1 MHPSYESAAYVA
13 APADSAHATSPPLAP
28 GPRRPIGG
36 SPRLEAARGRLRR
49 RLKRLRELVL
59 PGAFQ
64 TPLGHR
70 GPSFSSPGQRR
81 ALGAHRAPRRPHDQ
95 LAARPAP
102 ADSSPGASARRRA
115 LGPRRVVR
123 ATGRGGACCEG
134 SDRSGRWG
142 RKVGRPTSTRQIATL
157 RKGALCADPSR
168 RSAAPRAGAPAPRPL
183 AVQARAGADAS
194 GADAIFLVGISLPR
208 SIGAADFSCSRRT
221 P

>member
-1 MHPSYESAAYVA
+1 MG
-13 APADSAHATSPPLAP
+13 T
-28 GPRRPIGG
+28 PRRSRSGG
-36 SPRLEAARGRLRR
+36 GTFSRRTLVRRAALDWPASA
-49 RLKRLRELVL
+49 L
-59 PGAFQ
+59 PDVRMGAFQ

-70 GPSFSSPGQRR
+70 GPSLSSPGQRR

-134 SDRSGRWG
+134 SDRSCRWG
-142 RKVGRPTSTRQIATL
+142 RRVGRPARLGRSL
-157 RKGALCADPSR
+157 RRRKALYWGCRPL
-168 RSAAPRAGAPAPRPL
+168 GEAPAPPPGAGSRRHRRLRGRRHLPL
-183 AVQARAGADAS
+183 RQPLR
-194 GADAIFLVGISLPR
+194 R
-208 SIGAADFSCSRRT
+208 SIGASQQHPPT

>member
-1 MHPSYESAAYVA
+1 MPPYYESAAYVA

-36 SPRLEAARGRLRR
+36 SPRLEAARGRLPR

-70 GPSFSSPGQRR
+70 GPSLSSPGQRR

-134 SDRSGRWG
+134 SDRPGRWG
-142 RKVGRPTSTRQIATL
+142 RRVGRPARLGRSL
-157 RKGALCADPSR
+157 RRRTALYWGCRPLGGAPPPGAGSR
-168 RSAAPRAGAPAPRPL
+168 RHRRLRGRRHLPL
-183 AVQARAGADAS
+183 RQPLR
-194 GADAIFLVGISLPR
+194 R
-208 SIGAADFSCSRRT
+208 SIGASSQHAPSPPPELVWPRHC

>member
-1 MHPSYESAAYVA
+1 MVE
-13 APADSAHATSPPLAP
+13 
-28 GPRRPIGG
+28 PRCDGR
-36 SPRLEAARGRLRR
+36 SRRLEAARGRLRR
-49 RLKRLRELVL
+49 RLKRPGELVL

-70 GPSFSSPGQRR
+70 GPSLSSPGQRR

-142 RKVGRPTSTRQIATL
+142 RRVGRPARLGRSL
-157 RKGALCADPSR
+157 RRRKALYWVCRPL
-168 RSAAPRAGAPAPRPL
+168 GEAPAPPPGAGSRRHRRLRGRRHLPL
-183 AVQARAGADAS
+183 RQPLR
-194 GADAIFLVGISLPR
+194 R
-208 SIGAADFSCSRRT
+208 SIGASQQHPPT